1 MPLPLPRIT
10 LPEHTADWWE
20 PAGCL
25 ESPLS
30 LRFPSL
36 LPFFHPPIPPSASL
50 YLRPSQW
57 GKREVNRWRGLE
69 EISGSTLAWALEGF
83 LAPKGHFCHL
93 MWSILTWKKS
103 TYMSLSALCRF
114 SRSTTG
120 VVPEAWSLKAG
131 TRQIN
136 IKKVAQWKAAVLS
149 PPITCNSAK
158 KLGLNMPQRWQTI
171 QMYLMMAGG

>member
-10 LPEHTADWWE
+10 LPKHTADWWE

-36 LPFFHPPIPPSASL
+36 LPSFHPPIPPSASL

-83 LAPKGHFCHL
+83 HAPKGHFCHL

-103 TYMSLSALCRF
+103 TYMSSSALCRF
-114 SRSTTG
+114 SHEQDCSSSWTKRLDFYTVKPNSEMKWDNFTQILRK
-120 VVPEAWSLKAG
+120 VHCSL
-131 TRQIN
+131 
-136 IKKVAQWKAAVLS
+136 
-149 PPITCNSAK
+149 
-158 KLGLNMPQRWQTI
+158 
-171 QMYLMMAGG
+171 